1 VLRVC
6 RCRTLASR
14 SCPAPLLS
22 RLASLA
28 LHFPSSLPSLQ
39 VTSLLSTLPCFLNP
53 PLISDLS
60 NRPSVT
66 EKASKTFMFGGKDSL
81 DMTFLLPS
89 KSSFLSLL
97 RAFPPSALTS
107 HWQATS
113 S

>member
-1 VLRVC
+1 M
-6 RCRTLASR
+6 AFN
-14 SCPAPLLS
+14 PPLFS
-22 RLASLA
+22 K
-28 LHFPSSLPSLQ
+28 
-39 VTSLLSTLPCFLNP
+39 LNP

-97 RAFPPSALTS
+97 RVCPLSALTS
-107 HWQATS
+107 HCVAGDVILAGANTILKVDVDNHS
-113 S
+113 SRKVGCISAALRV